1 MDYNSVISFFSI
13 STMILITTTVFFGY
27 LAKDYKEELDEVFEE
42 NREAAGVRIDL
53 RKAQEY
59 VKTLETGVELRN
71 AKIQELLNELVE
83 ERAKNFSLENELDIT
98 THEMLTSAEDYIQ
111 MIKDTQEAVYYDQV
125 NDVVVIASDLVK
137 LRRINGQ

>member
-137 LRRINGQ
+137 LGRINGR

>member
-1 MDYNSVISFFSI
+1 
-13 STMILITTTVFFGY
+13 MILITTTVFFGY
-27 LAKDYKEELDEVFEE
+27 LAKDYKEELDEALEE

-59 VKTLETGVELRN
+59 VRTLETGVELRTI
-71 AKIQELLNELVE
+71 KIQELQNKLVE
-83 ERAKNFSLENELDIT
+83 EKAKSFSLENELDIT

-137 LRRINGQ
+137 LGRINGR